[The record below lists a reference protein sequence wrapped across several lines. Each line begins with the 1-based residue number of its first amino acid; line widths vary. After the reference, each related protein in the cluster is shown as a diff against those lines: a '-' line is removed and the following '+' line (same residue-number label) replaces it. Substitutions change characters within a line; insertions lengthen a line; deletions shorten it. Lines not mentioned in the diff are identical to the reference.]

1 MDENVA
7 VYKFLYEAYEQYRKN
22 VLNGKMTYERFVSLF
37 LDDNDIRLP
46 EETEREKRHRMNH
59 ARELLKN
66 RPRVAIYFFSLKDL
80 VMEDMKEVVDVINNT
95 KKGTHFSEIR
105 RNGKAAKTECQIA
118 MDHAQL
124 EKVSA
129 FANKHKI
136 FKEKITPENLTGFF
150 SEKAVPLHANKNTY
164 AVIFLDALVN
174 AGLIIGLVPRE
185 IERKGNLISSTG
197 KGPMDS
203 HAFSSALNKSR
214 GKPILDEWRKEMIKI
229 AKKSKPD
236 D

>member
-136 FKEKITPENLTGFF
+136 FKEKITPE
-150 SEKAVPLHANKNTY
+150 
-164 AVIFLDALVN
+164 I
-174 AGLIIGLVPRE
+174 
-185 IERKGNLISSTG
+185 
-197 KGPMDS
+197 
-203 HAFSSALNKSR
+203 
-214 GKPILDEWRKEMIKI
+214 
-229 AKKSKPD
+229 
-236 D
+236 